1 MKSSTNR
8 YRSFHIPAW
17 LSGILFAM
25 LISVH
30 GHQGNYFSALDPLTF
45 VFIVCM
51 YVVFVMLVVYFVVW
65 RIAVLNKQHPWH
77 RDWVPRLFYQTA
89 TAGALPLF
97 FLIIMHRLIAQ
108 VLPIALQQSL
118 YLPTDV
124 YLIVSF
130 LIILNGWFGFAYM
143 MDRGNRLSKVY
154 WRLKA
159 NQVQSSEKVQQF
171 ESKYDLLQ
179 DELEAM
185 DKKNLALEQ
194 QCSSYETELQRNMVQ
209 QMISDVKHNE
219 LQDAYKLL
227 RDNYLQELSKEKK
240 TQELPLHVVGVD
252 SQLTGYKDE
261 EIAYFRTADEM
272 IFIGLRNGEEYFYQ
286 SGGLNR
292 LEKQLKERD
301 YLRIN
306 RNYLVPLS
314 SVMSATQHKGDLL
327 EIVLDDAKQTK
338 MVAYKTS
345 AQIASIKIWLLRK
358 IKINIGGSNH
368 GGE

>member
-30 GHQGNYFSALDPLTF
+30 GHQGNYFDALDPLTF
-45 VFIVCM
+45 VFIVCL
-51 YVVFVMLVVYFVVW
+51 YVLFVMLTVYFIVW
-65 RIAVLNKQHPWH
+65 CTVVLNKEHPWY
-77 RDWVPRLFYQTA
+77 RAWVPRLFYQAA

-97 FLIIMHRLIAQ
+97 FLIIAHRLIAQ
-108 VLPIALQQSL
+108 VLPIALQQSI
-118 YLPTDV
+118 YLPTDA

-143 MDRGNRLSKVY
+143 MDRSNRLSKVY
-154 WRLKA
+154 RRLKT
-159 NQVQSSEKVQQF
+159 NQMLGREKAQQF

-179 DELEAM
+179 DQLDEM
-185 DKKNLALEQ
+185 NKKNSVLERQ
-194 QCSSYETELQRNMVQ
+194 HSSYEAELQANMVQ

-227 RDNYLQELSKEKK
+227 RDSYLQELSKEKK
-240 TQELPLHVVGVD
+240 TQELPLHVVEVN

-261 EIAYFRTADEM
+261 DIAYFRTAEEM

-301 YLRIN
+301 YMRLN

-314 SVMSATQHKGDLL
+314 SVMSATQHKADLL
-327 EIVLDDAKQTK
+327 EIVLDDAKHTK
-338 MVAYKTS
+338 MIAYKTS
-345 AQIASIKIWLLRK
+345 AQIASIKYWLLRK
-358 IKINIGGSNH
+358 IKINIVGGNH